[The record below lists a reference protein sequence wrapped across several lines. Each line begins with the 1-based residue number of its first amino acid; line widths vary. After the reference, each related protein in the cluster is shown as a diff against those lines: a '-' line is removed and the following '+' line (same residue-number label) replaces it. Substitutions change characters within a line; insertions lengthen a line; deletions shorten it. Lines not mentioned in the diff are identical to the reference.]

1 MNLAVANILQHKI
14 RSLICILAVCLG
26 ITLLLIL
33 VGMVNGSINEVAQR
47 IQNVGGDMI
56 VQQAGATSFFAL
68 KSGVLP
74 MKLQKGIRETTHVEA
89 VSPVLTWTVTFR
101 SQFYVVYGIDP
112 RQFSSI
118 GGELKIVQG
127 RHLQNAGELV
137 IDSRMA
143 AATGISV
150 GDTVDLLA
158 SRFTVV
164 GISKEGIGARI
175 FLLLSELQAL
185 LQQEEKVSMFFVKCT
200 SPQYTKEVAGN
211 IEEKVKGVKCQLME
225 NFADEMTRS
234 MFGLKEFMAA
244 VTVTSL
250 VISFLVILLAMYT
263 TIMERTREIGILKS
277 MGASNLFVIK
287 SILGEST
294 LLSLG
299 GVIAGYLL
307 TISARYYLNRIYPLL
322 TIEIT
327 FYWVLIGTFLGIA
340 AGILGACYPSLIAV
354 RQDPVRALN
363 YE

>member
-1 MNLAVANILQHKI
+1 MNLATANILQHKV
-14 RSLICILAVCLG
+14 RSFICILAVCLG
-26 ITLLLIL
+26 ITLLLVL
-33 VGMVNGSINEVAQR
+33 VGMVNGSINEVAKR

-74 MKLQKGIRETTHVEA
+74 IRLMKDIREIPHVQA

-101 SQFYVVYGIDP
+101 NQFYVVYGIDP
-112 RQFSSI
+112 GQFSSI
-118 GGELKIVQG
+118 GGELKIIQG
-127 RHLQNAGELV
+127 RRLENAGELL

-143 AATGISV
+143 AATGTSV
-150 GDTVDLLA
+150 GDTIDLLA
-158 SRFTVV
+158 SKFTVV

-175 FLLLSELQAL
+175 FLLLTELQAL
-185 LQQEEKVSMFFVKCT
+185 LQQEDKASMFFVKCT
-200 SPQYTKEVAGN
+200 SPQFVKEVSGD
-211 IEEKVKGVKCQLME
+211 IEERVKGVKCQLLE

-234 MFGLKEFMAA
+234 MVGLKEFMAA
-244 VTVTSL
+244 ITVTAL
-250 VISFLVILLAMYT
+250 AISFLVILLAMYT

-277 MGASNLFVIK
+277 MGASDLFVVK
-287 SILGEST
+287 SILSESA
-294 LLSLG
+294 LLSIG
-299 GVIAGYLL
+299 GVLTGYLL
-307 TISARYYLNRIYPLL
+307 TFSAKYYLNRIYPLL

-340 AGILGACYPSLIAV
+340 AGILGAFYPALIAV

>member
-1 MNLAVANILQHKI
+1 MNLALANILQHKI
-14 RSLICILAVCLG
+14 RSVICILAVCLG

-33 VGMVNGSINEVAQR
+33 VGMVNGSINEVAKR
-47 IQNVGGDMI
+47 IQNVGGDII

-74 MKLQKGIRETTHVEA
+74 IKLLNDIRETPHVKA
-89 VSPVLTWTVTFR
+89 VSPVLTWTVSFR
-101 SQFYVVYGIDP
+101 NQFYVVYGIEP
-112 RQFSSI
+112 GQFSSI
-118 GGELKIVQG
+118 GGELKIIQG

-143 AATGISV
+143 AATGISA
-150 GDTVDLLA
+150 GDTIDLLA

-175 FLLLSELQAL
+175 FLLLTELQSL
-185 LQQEEKVSMFFVKCT
+185 LQQQDKASMFFVKCT
-200 SPQYTKEVAGN
+200 SPQYVKEVAES
-211 IEEKVKGVKCQLME
+211 IEGRVPGVKSQLLE

-244 VTVTSL
+244 VTMTTL

-263 TIMERTREIGILKS
+263 TIVERTREIGILKS
-277 MGASNLFVIK
+277 MGASNFFVVK

-307 TISARYYLNRIYPLL
+307 TISAKYYLNRIYPLL

-327 FYWVLIGTFLGIA
+327 LYWVLLGTFLGIA
-340 AGILGACYPSLIAV
+340 GGILGAFYPALIAA
-354 RQDPVRALN
+354 RQDPVKALN

>member
-33 VGMVNGSINEVAQR
+33 VGMVNGSINEVAKR

-74 MKLQKGIRETTHVEA
+74 MKLLEAIREIPRVQA

-101 SQFYVVYGIDP
+101 NQFYVVYGIEP
-112 RQFSSI
+112 CQFSSI
-118 GGELKIVQG
+118 GGELKIIQG

-150 GDTVDLLA
+150 GETIDLLA
-158 SRFTVV
+158 SKFTVV
-164 GISKEGIGARI
+164 GIAKEGIGARI
-175 FLLLSELQAL
+175 FLLLTELQSL
-185 LQQEEKVSMFFVKCT
+185 LQQQDKVSMFFVKST
-200 SPQYTKEVAGN
+200 SPQYIKEVAED
-211 IEEKVKGVKCQLME
+211 IEERVKGVKCQLLE

-234 MFGLKEFMAA
+234 MVGLKEFMAA
-244 VTVTSL
+244 VTVTTL
-250 VISFLVILLAMYT
+250 AISFLVILLAMYT

-277 MGASNLFVIK
+277 MGASNLFVVK
-287 SILGEST
+287 SILSEST
-294 LLSLG
+294 LLSIG
-299 GVIAGYLL
+299 GVITGYLL
-307 TISARYYLNRIYPLL
+307 TFSAKYYLNRIYPLL
-322 TIEIT
+322 TVEIT
-327 FYWVLIGTFLGIA
+327 FYWVLVGTFLGIA
-340 AGILGACYPSLIAV
+340 AGILGAFYPALIAA